1 MRLHAAILA
10 VDYGIPFYAISYGRK
25 TRAIL
30 EELELSYIQN
40 ANTFHL
46 GRFFADFER
55 LIAARVDAVLAIQ
68 AKSPIIRTNISHT
81 LDRVFSHF

>member
-10 VDYGIPFYAISYGRK
+10 VDYEIPFYAISYGRK

-30 EELELSYIQN
+30 EELELSYIQD
-40 ANTFHL
+40 AETFHL
-46 GRFFADFER
+46 GRFFADFEHLVEVR
-55 LIAARVDAVLAIQ
+55 ADAVLAIR
-68 AKSPIIRTNISHT
+68 AKSTIIRTNISHT